1 MNEQNELSEA
11 LKASAAA
18 QMAQAEAM
26 MALAQAVAE
35 NAEATNRLMDYVCQS
50 EDVETDPETGTYM
63 SGKPR

>member
-18 QMAQAEAM
+18 QLAQAEAM
-26 MALAQAVAE
+26 MALAQALAE
-35 NAEATNRLMDYVCQS
+35 NAEATNRLMDYVCQN
-50 EDVETDPETGTYM
+50 EDVEADLEAGTYM

>member
-1 MNEQNELSEA
+1 MNDQNELSEA
-11 LKASAAA
+11 LKVSAAA

-35 NAEATNRLMDYVCQS
+35 SAEATHRLMDYVCQT
-50 EDVETDPETGTYM
+50 EDVQADPESGTYM

>member
-1 MNEQNELSEA
+1 MNVKNELSEA

-18 QMAQAEAM
+18 QAMQAEAM
-26 MALAQAVAE
+26 MAMAQALAE

-50 EDVETDPETGTYM
+50 EEMDDDSTPKSYL

>member
-11 LKASAAA
+11 MKASAAA

-26 MALAQAVAE
+26 MVLAQALAE
-35 NAEATNRLMDYVCQS
+35 NAEATHRLMDYVCQS
-50 EDVETDPETGTYM
+50 EDVTPDPQAGPYM

>member
-11 LKASAAA
+11 LKASATA

-50 EDVETDPETGTYM
+50 EDVETDPEGGTYM